1 MVPCCLRRGKLPA
14 KAFSEGYEKFAR
26 KQWIFF
32 LGGEGFLG
40 GGKFS
45 QVFVGGE
52 RFLKFRDCVKE
63 KRLI

>member
-1 MVPCCLRRGKLPA
+1 MKNLHE
-14 KAFSEGYEKFAR
+14 SNGY
-26 KQWIFF
+26 FF